1 MLFNTIEFAIFLPI
15 VFLIY
20 WFVVDNHL
28 KLQNIL
34 LLLASYF
41 FYGWWDWRFLFLL
54 FSVSICNYF
63 IGIMI
68 NKNEIITKK
77 KVWLISGLII
87 NIGILVVFK
96 YYNFFID
103 SFIDLVSLIGY
114 KLPRST
120 TKIIIPLGISFYV
133 FLSVSYIID
142 IYKKNLKADKKII
155 EVLLTLSFFPI
166 IIAGPV
172 QRPSLLLPQIA
183 NKREFNYNQAVAGL
197 RQILW
202 GLFAKIVIADKLA
215 IHVDNIF
222 ANISNYRG
230 STLLIGTIFYTL
242 QIYADFSGYSNIA
255 IGTSKLFGFNLMRN
269 FAYPYFS
276 RDITEFWKKW
286 HISLTN
292 WFRDYLFL
300 PISFAISWRIK
311 NEKTFFFK
319 TEMFIYILASFIT
332 WFLIGLWHGA
342 NYTFIIWG
350 MIHGMFLIIYQWQK
364 KPRKK
369 LLKKIGINND
379 HILVIIL
386 ETIITLIVVMI
397 AWIFFRSDSIHQAFI
412 YITRML
418 SPSLFKLPQ
427 VFPLRII
434 LVTGLFLLSE
444 WLQRHKEHALEIE
457 NIKYRYIRW
466 TIYYSLVILILLY
479 FGDSQQNFIYA
490 QF

>member
-1 MLFNTIEFAIFLPI
+1 
-15 VFLIY
+15 
-20 WFVVDNHL
+20 
-28 KLQNIL
+28 
-34 LLLASYF
+34 
-41 FYGWWDWRFLFLL
+41 
-54 FSVSICNYF
+54 
-63 IGIMI
+63 
-68 NKNEIITKK
+68 
-77 KVWLISGLII
+77 
-87 NIGILVVFK
+87 
-96 YYNFFID
+96 
-103 SFIDLVSLIGY
+103 
-114 KLPRST
+114 
-120 TKIIIPLGISFYV
+120 
-133 FLSVSYIID
+133 
-142 IYKKNLKADKKII
+142 
-155 EVLLTLSFFPI
+155 
-166 IIAGPV
+166 
-172 QRPSLLLPQIA
+172 LLLPQIA

-202 GLFAKIVIADKLA
+202 GLFVKIVIADKLA

-230 STLLIGTIFYTL
+230 STLLIGTIFYSI

-255 IGTSKLFGFNLMRN
+255 IGTSKLFGFNLIRN

-311 NEKTFFFK
+311 NEKTFFIK

-342 NYTFIIWG
+342 NYTFVIWG
-350 MIHGMFLIIYQWQK
+350 MIHGLFLILYQWQK

-369 LLKKIGINND
+369 LFKKIGISND
-379 HILVIIL
+379 NILLIIF

-397 AWIFFRSDSIHQAFI
+397 AWIFFRSDSIHLAFI
-412 YITRML
+412 YIKRMFSL
-418 SPSLFKLPQ
+418 SLFKLPQ

-444 WLQRHKEHALEIE
+444 WLQRQKEHPLEIE

-466 TIYYSLVILILLY
+466 AIYYSLVILILLY
-479 FGDSQQNFIYA
+479 FGDSQQTFIYA

>member
-1 MLFNTIEFAIFLPI
+1 
-15 VFLIY
+15 
-20 WFVVDNHL
+20 
-28 KLQNIL
+28 
-34 LLLASYF
+34 
-41 FYGWWDWRFLFLL
+41 
-54 FSVSICNYF
+54 
-63 IGIMI
+63 MI
-68 NKNEIITKK
+68 HKNEIITKRK
-77 KVWLISGLII
+77 AWLISGLII

-96 YYNFFID
+96 YFNFFID
-103 SFIDLVSLIGY
+103 SFIDLISLIGY

-133 FLSVSYIID
+133 FLSLSYIID
-142 IYKKNLKADKKII
+142 IYKKNISADKNII

-172 QRPSLLLPQIA
+172 QRPSLLLPQITI
-183 NKREFNYNQAVAGL
+183 KREFNYNQAVAGL

-222 ANISNYRG
+222 ANSSSYRG
-230 STLLIGTIFYTL
+230 STLLIGTIFYSI

-255 IGTSKLFGFNLMRN
+255 IGTSKLFGFNLIRN

-300 PISFAISWRIK
+300 PISFGISWRIK
-311 NEKTFFFK
+311 NEKTFFIK
-319 TEMFIYILASFIT
+319 TDMFIYILASFIT

-342 NYTFIIWG
+342 NYTFVIWG
-350 MIHGMFLIIYQWQK
+350 MIHGLFLIIYQWQK

-369 LLKKIGINND
+369 LFKKIGINND
-379 HILVIIL
+379 YILVIIF

-397 AWIFFRSDSIHQAFI
+397 AWIFFRSNSIHQAFN
-412 YITRML
+412 YISRMFSL
-418 SPSLFKLPQ
+418 SLFKLPQ

-444 WLQRHKEHALEIE
+444 WLQRQKEHALEIE

-466 TIYYSLVILILLY
+466 AIYYSLVILILLY

-490 QF
+490 KF